1 MNIKAAALYTG
12 LTGATFLGG
21 CAKKAEPMAKIVEK
35 AQTELINKNTLSAA
49 DSVVSR
55 AIYKARLAEIELE
68 AAKAKLEDARFAVA
82 FKLDSIK
89 SANKPAKTAEDAV
102 LLQMGKNI
110 QKLNSIESKL
120 INTEKKMLDL
130 EFSVNNLPK

>member
-35 AQTELINKNTLSAA
+35 AQTELINKKSLSAA
-49 DSVVSR
+49 DSVVSK
-55 AIYKARLAEIELE
+55 AIYKARLVEIELE
-68 AAKAKLEDARFAVA
+68 AAKAKLEDARFDVA

-89 SANKPAKTAEDAV
+89 SANESAKTAEDAV

-130 EFSVNNLPK
+130 EFSAYNLPK